1 MAWDH
6 DDVQSPSDAAQ
17 REGEFE
23 TALDLE
29 EARRKAEE
37 LARQE
42 RERDTAAQ
50 PPDTR
55 NTPKK

>member
-23 TALDLE
+23 TALDIE
-29 EARRKAEE
+29 EAKRKGEE

-42 RERDTAAQ
+42 REQQAAAN
-50 PPDTR
+50 PSKTR
-55 NTPKK
+55 NPKE